1 MKLSNLFLVLTILSV
16 PAMASEGKSI
26 TTHHIEGYGSLF
38 TEVIGK
44 SVLQQTAQKKNDFE
58 SNSSDKPSNQLFNY
72 LSSSKNQYLSRDEF
86 AKYLSYDS
94 HTHAHGF
101 AYNKLID
108 DKGWGIHYGKD
119 EHNICAPIPE
129 PESYA
134 LVLIGL
140 AMIVMVKRKKA

>member
-26 TTHHIEGYGSLF
+26 TTHHIEEYGSLF

-44 SVLQQTAQKKNDFE
+44 SVLQQTTQKKNDFE

-72 LSSSKNQYLSRDEF
+72 LSSSKNLPLSRDEF
-86 AKYLSYDS
+86 AKYLSHDS
-94 HTHAHGF
+94 HIHEHNF
-101 AYNKLID
+101 VYNKLIN